1 MARRPEIR
9 SVGAG
14 FVAQVQRRARL
25 AGRSSWTRTLVARR
39 LARDVYAAAEPW
51 PLTRAEIESFREYG
65 LSDQSIADA
74 PFMEEDWGLVRRW
87 L

>member
-1 MARRPEIR
+1 
-9 SVGAG
+9 
-14 FVAQVQRRARL
+14 
-25 AGRSSWTRTLVARR
+25 VARR

-87 L
+87 LAWFTRTEASPPAPIRPGKA